1 MTRTVALSAPSGP
14 RARHEESGYEVSTQD
29 RSFPCGRYFCSTAA
43 VLYALVLLST
53 TSDAAVRNSPKNAAR
68 IAVQRSVATPVE
80 HEGVPPMLMEP
91 SSVEGYYPLRYTGD
105 LIEVSIGVS
114 LERVGSGKFTILF
127 PLSTVRAAEDDSVE
141 QIDALDDA
149 LAGFNIG
156 ISGSADTPVPMYAD
170 DLAELMGDR
179 SVTEYLATGTPP
191 SRWNV
196 LWHGLAK
203 R

>member
-1 MTRTVALSAPSGP
+1 
-14 RARHEESGYEVSTQD
+14 
-29 RSFPCGRYFCSTAA
+29 
-43 VLYALVLLST
+43 
-53 TSDAAVRNSPKNAAR
+53 
-68 IAVQRSVATPVE
+68 
-80 HEGVPPMLMEP
+80 MLMEP
-91 SSVEGYYPLRYTGD
+91 SSVEGYYPLRYMGD

-114 LERVGSGKFTILF
+114 LERAGSGKFTILF

-156 ISGSADTPVPMYAD
+156 ISGSADTPVPLYAD